1 MNRKTAIVTG
11 ASSGVGRATA
21 VELSRRG
28 WHVILAA
35 RSLEKTEPI
44 LQGITAFGGS
54 AEICQVDLGDLD
66 SVRDAANS
74 IIAKHTHIDLLI
86 NNAGIAGYHGRT
98 VDGFEIHFGVNHLG
112 HFLLTRLLLPLLV
125 SSGMSRIVNVSSGSH
140 YEADCLDLSNVCR
153 PTQYL
158 SGLPEYERSKLCNV
172 LFTLELRRRL
182 AQTDVTCVSLHPGQ
196 VRSGIWNVIPQPIR
210 WIMTRNFLSD
220 EEGAARVLHCALAP
234 DVSVSPALYY
244 DEMDPAEPSAI
255 AQNVRAAQFL
265 WTKSSRWVGLEV

>member
-21 VELSRRG
+21 VELTRRG

-35 RSLEKTEPI
+35 RSMEKTQPI
-44 LQGITAFGGS
+44 LHGIRAFGGS
-54 AEICQVDLGDLD
+54 AEICQVDLGDLL
-66 SVRDAANS
+66 SVRLAAQHILS
-74 IIAKHTHIDLLI
+74 EHGHIDLLI

-112 HFLLTRLLLPLLV
+112 HFLFTRLLLPRLV

-182 AQTDVTCVSLHPGQ
+182 ANTDVTCVSLHPGQ
-196 VRSGIWNVIPQPIR
+196 VRSGIWDVIPQPIR
-210 WIMTRNFLSD
+210 WLITRKFLTD
-220 EEGAARVLHCALAP
+220 EEGAARVLHCALGP
-234 DVSVSPALYY
+234 EVSVSPALYY
-244 DEMDPAEPSAI
+244 DEMDPAEPSTI
-255 AQNVRAAQFL
+255 AQNERAARLL
-265 WTKSSRWVGLEV
+265 WAKSSRWVGLEV

>member
-21 VELSRRG
+21 VELTRRG

-35 RSLEKTEPI
+35 RSVEKTEPI
-44 LQGITAFGGS
+44 LHGITAFGGS
-54 AEICQVDLGDLD
+54 AEICQIDLGDLS
-66 SVRDAANS
+66 SVRQAAEKILADHGRIN
-74 IIAKHTHIDLLI
+74 LLI
-86 NNAGIAGYHGRT
+86 NNAGIAGHHGRT

-112 HFLLTRLLLPLLV
+112 HFLFTRLLLPRLV
-125 SSGMSRIVNVSSGSH
+125 GSGMSRIVNVSSGSH

-172 LFTLELRRRL
+172 LFTLELQRRL

-210 WIMTRNFLSD
+210 WIMTHNFLSD
-220 EEGAARVLHCALAP
+220 EEGAERVINCALSP
-234 DVSVSPALYY
+234 EISISPALYY
-244 DEMDPAEPSAI
+244 DEMSPAEPSPV
-255 AQNVRAAQFL
+255 AQNERNARLL
-265 WTKSSRWVGLEV
+265 WTKSSRWVGLNA